1 MTEQKGSV
9 FDAIKGVGNK
19 VLEKAQ
25 AYSLDRLVWCIATIA
40 LCWTEVQNYHR
51 YIFWQQMWI
60 MAGLGIFY
68 CLKLGCLAKGKR
80 IMCTVITAFGIWLTV
95 QMVQTN
101 FFVGYY
107 YLNLPMGVLATVLM
121 NFYALV
127 IWKAVKER
135 HFPVS
140 IGPSL
145 LLILWIVVKQ
155 SSVYD
160 YRQFYLYMLIGLLPF
175 MMMKKGI
182 RTRSCVLNGI
192 LDGLCIGFFVIQGY
206 AWMHRPYSYS
216 FIRYTGIANAT
227 TSMSRIYLAY
237 FAAWIIRYV
246 QAARSKANFF
256 NVVFRVFAWLMAA
269 FVLAMVYM
277 TGSRSAVLAII
288 LMVVLAVGVR
298 YIRHKEKWWKN
309 IIKFVLWPINC
320 ACIGIV
326 SLALVPVAY
335 QSIRYLPAYFNEP
348 DYVDAVGYRW
358 LSKPVQEWGE
368 PFGWNFEYD
377 EFAVKRDEP
386 VDSPRYPTFAETVN
400 HNLGRIIPWAEVY
413 LEDVLREELLESALE
428 RAEYYLEQ
436 EVYTQE
442 QYETQVIYWNSA
454 YGLKADED
462 GADVAE
468 MEDSFWGS
476 DNTVITTYKTMVE
489 KLLSILVFRTDA
501 EELYTEELL
510 EEVSKD
516 TEILTIG
523 GRGDSAEYP
532 WFTDGEFPGYGME
545 LRMAI
550 HQYAVSKL
558 NNEGHSAESFGMWV
572 TSWDKQPH
580 AHNIFLIEG
589 YNFGIPSM
597 ILMAL
602 LFAVTAVVALYNA
615 IRFGKAEYLLPVLL
629 IAGITVFGWFE
640 TGFSYKTGIMAW
652 VVLCVI
658 FTDVIHVKKP
668 KKVKEMNDGAVAA
681 AEK

>member
-127 IWKAVKER
+127 IWEAVKER

-206 AWMHRPYSYS
+206 AWMHRPYNYS
-216 FIRYTGIANAT
+216 AIRYTGISNACT
-227 TSMSRIYLAY
+227 TMSRIYLAY
-237 FAAWIIRYV
+237 FVAWIIRYV
-246 QAARSKANFF
+246 QAARSKVNFF

-269 FVLAMVYM
+269 FVLSMEYL
-277 TGSRSAVLAII
+277 TGSRSAVLAMI
-288 LMVVLAVGVR
+288 LMTVLAVAVR
-298 YIRHKEKWWKN
+298 YIRPKEKWWKN
-309 IIKFVLWPINC
+309 IGKFILWPINC
-320 ACIGIV
+320 ACIGMV
-326 SLALVPVAY
+326 SLALFPTAY
-335 QSIRYLPAYFNEP
+335 ASVRYLPAYFNEP
-348 DYVDAVGYRW
+348 DYVDITGYRL
-358 LSKPVQEWGE
+358 LSRPIQEWGE
-368 PFGWNFEYD
+368 RFGWNYEYENFSIKVDDDIYNPKYASFE
-377 EFAVKRDEP
+377 ECV
-386 VDSPRYPTFAETVN
+386 T
-400 HNLGRIIPWAEVY
+400 HNLGRIIPGADDF
-413 LEDVLREELLESALE
+413 LKKSLKEELLDNGLK
-428 RAEYYLEQ
+428 RVEYYYDQ
-436 EVYTQE
+436 EYYNEEEYKWEVFCLQ
-442 QYETQVIYWNSA
+442 NSYGIA
-454 YGLKADED
+454 NGFEHENDGKDEMSYGLLEL
-462 GADVAE
+462 
-468 MEDSFWGS
+468 DSI
-476 DNTVITTYKTMVE
+476 VVTTYKKIIE
-489 KLLSILVFRTDA
+489 KMLSNLVLCADA
-501 EELYTEELL
+501 EGSL
-510 EEVSKD
+510 ENAEA
-516 TEILTIG
+516 IG
-523 GRGDSAEYP
+523 ISRNISERGDSLENPWYTDEEYP
-532 WFTDGEFPGYGME
+532 GNGMA

-550 HQYAVSKL
+550 HEYAISKL
-558 NNEGHSAESFGMWV
+558 NVEGHPDGSFCMWIKADY
-572 TSWDKQPH
+572 SQPH

-602 LFAVTAVVALYNA
+602 MFAVTAVVALYNA

-658 FTDVIHVKKP
+658 FTDVIHVRKP

>member
-127 IWKAVKER
+127 IWEAVKER
-135 HFPVS
+135 RFPIS
-140 IGPSL
+140 LGPSL

-206 AWMHRPYSYS
+206 AWMHRPYNYS
-216 FIRYTGIANAT
+216 AIRYTGISNACT
-227 TSMSRIYLAY
+227 TMSRIYLAY
-237 FAAWIIRYV
+237 FVAWIIRYV
-246 QAARSKANFF
+246 QAARSKVNFF

-269 FVLAMVYM
+269 FVLSMEYL
-277 TGSRSAVLAII
+277 TGSRSAVLAMI
-288 LMVVLAVGVR
+288 LMTVLAVAVR
-298 YIRHKEKWWKN
+298 YIRPKEKWWKN
-309 IIKFVLWPINC
+309 IGKFILWPINC
-320 ACIGIV
+320 ACIGMV
-326 SLALVPVAY
+326 SLALFPTAY
-335 QSIRYLPAYFNEP
+335 ASVRYLPAYYNEP
-348 DYVDAVGYRW
+348 DYVDAVGYRL
-358 LSKPVQEWGE
+358 LSKPIQEWGE
-368 PFGWNFEYD
+368 SFGWDYEYD
-377 EFAVKRDEP
+377 DVNIKVNDDAGSLK
-386 VDSPRYPTFAETVN
+386 YPSFEESVSY
-400 HNLGRIIPWAEVY
+400 NLGRIIPWADVY
-413 LEDVLREELLESALE
+413 LNKALKSELLEHGVE
-428 RAEYYLEQ
+428 RTEFFYQKGLYTQDEYLNELWYHEKLYGPESNLEQ
-436 EVYTQE
+436 
-442 QYETQVIYWNSA
+442 S
-454 YGLKADED
+454 
-462 GADVAE
+462 
-468 MEDSFWGS
+468 MEEELG
-476 DNTVITTYKTMVE
+476 DNNWEASNTIITTYKTIIE
-489 KLLSILVFRTDA
+489 KLLSTLVLRTDA
-501 EELYTEELL
+501 EEIVEDSMVTD
-510 EEVSKD
+510 VPQ
-516 TEILTIG
+516 ILG
-523 GRGDSAEYP
+523 DPGDSPENPIYTAENYP
-532 WFTDGEFPGYGME
+532 GNGMA

-550 HQYAVSKL
+550 HQYAISKL
-558 NNEGHSAESFGMWV
+558 NTKGHADGSFGVWV
-572 TSWDKQPH
+572 TSDNKQPH

-602 LFAVTAVVALYNA
+602 LFVVTAVVALYNA

-658 FTDVIHVKKP
+658 FTDVIHLKKP
-668 KKVKEMNDGAVAA
+668 KKVKERNDGAVAA

>member
-68 CLKLGCLAKGKR
+68 CLKLGYFAKGKR
-80 IMCTVITAFGIWLTV
+80 IMCTVITAFGVWLTV
-95 QMVQTN
+95 QMVQNN
-101 FFVGYY
+101 FFYNYY

-127 IWKAVKER
+127 IWEAVKER
-135 HFPVS
+135 RFPIS
-140 IGPSL
+140 LGPSL

-206 AWMHRPYSYS
+206 AWMHRPYSYV
-216 FIRYTGIANAT
+216 FVRYMGIANST
-227 TSMSRIYLAY
+227 TTMSRIYLAY

-368 PFGWNFEYD
+368 PYGWNFEYD
-377 EFAVKRDEP
+377 EYAIKKNEAP
-386 VDSPRYPTFAETVN
+386 DSPRYPTFAETVS

-413 LEDVLREELLESALE
+413 LEDMLGDELLESMLE

-436 EVYTQE
+436 GIYTQE
-442 QYETQVIYWNSA
+442 QYEAQVIYWNSV
-454 YGLKADED
+454 YGPKAEE
-462 GADVAE
+462 DVAE
-468 MEDSFWGS
+468 TEDSFLDS
-476 DNTVITTYKTMVE
+476 DNAVITTYKTIVE
-489 KLLSILVFRTDA
+489 TLLSTLVLRTDA
-501 EELYTEELL
+501 EEIVEDMA
-510 EEVSKD
+510 VPD
-516 TEILTIG
+516 VPQIIG
-523 GRGDSAEYP
+523 DPGDSSENPLYSAENYP
-532 WFTDGEFPGYGME
+532 GNGMA
-545 LRMAI
+545 LRAAI
-550 HQYAVSKL
+550 HQYAISKL
-558 NNEGHSAESFGMWV
+558 NNEGHADGSFGVWV
-572 TSWDKQPH
+572 TSDNKQPH

-668 KKVKEMNDGAVAA
+668 KKEKERNDGAVAA